1 MVEINYFTKWVEA
14 ESLAN
19 IRDIDA
25 KKNLFKRILLLDL
38 GSLIPSSRTMC
49 FSLIV
54 KLSGDITVNW
64 ALGIDIQP
72 QPICNGMG
80 KLKQSTKS

>member
-1 MVEINYFTKWVEA
+1 MQK
-14 ESLAN
+14 S
-19 IRDIDA
+19 
-25 KKNLFKRILLLDL
+25 LFKRILLLDL

-64 ALGIDIQP
+64 ALGTDIQP
-72 QPICNGMG
+72 QPICKGMG
-80 KLKQSTKS
+80 RLKQSTKS